1 MRPFLPVARLV
12 GNGQACRVIGVR
24 CKAAQAVGIEKRL
37 RLLDDLL
44 MLTVS
49 RAELFYPSVK
59 TMLDS
64 MVRKNKTT
72 QTDLIEE
79 LVKKEYFRQ
88 K

>member
-1 MRPFLPVARLV
+1 M
-12 GNGQACRVIGVR
+12 
-24 CKAAQAVGIEKRL
+24 KAINIYIS
-37 RLLDDLL
+37 
-44 MLTVS
+44 T
-49 RAELFYPSVK
+49 PVK

>member
-1 MRPFLPVARLV
+1 
-12 GNGQACRVIGVR
+12 
-24 CKAAQAVGIEKRL
+24 
-37 RLLDDLL
+37 
-44 MLTVS
+44 
-49 RAELFYPSVK
+49 
-59 TMLDS
+59 